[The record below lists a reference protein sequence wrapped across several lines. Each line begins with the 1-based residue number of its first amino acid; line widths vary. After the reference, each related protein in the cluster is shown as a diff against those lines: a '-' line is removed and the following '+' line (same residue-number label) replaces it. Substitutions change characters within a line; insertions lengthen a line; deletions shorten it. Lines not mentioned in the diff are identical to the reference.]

1 MVAFGLLL
9 LAPFVHL
16 WRKARAAA
24 GTAQSTT
31 ATPAAVACP
40 PVAPSAPAAPKKKGL
55 ELTRIQAAAGCGAV
69 LVAWLTDLLAW
80 YFALVWLAILGHQL
94 LRKRPGEE
102 PACAIAPTAAAHS
115 EQPSA
120 HGTTLPC
127 SFAFSYRAQDGS
139 YSRRTAN
146 VTGISSS
153 GGHTYL
159 EGFCHDR
166 MDSRTFRTDRIL
178 GDLTDTE
185 TGELVP
191 VARLLS
197 GVRTR
202 TSMDYRPTAPAPA
215 SRAAKEWQTAVFF
228 AGFRGGKLDELEGLA
243 DAAGWQIRSTISHTV
258 DYVVR
263 NGSAGKKQLAEAE
276 NLGIPV
282 IDEDTFR
289 TLL

>member
-1 MVAFGLLL
+1 MFGFLMGIASAYFLAALLKHKKRAKGEASSFWTIAL
-9 LAPFVHL
+9 PSAGVFALSLAL
-16 WRKARAAA
+16 G
-24 GTAQSTT
+24 GTEFWPSSSVV
-31 ATPAAVACP
+31 AVACFVLWREARQQQSTDSS
-40 PVAPSAPAAPKKKGL
+40 PVAQPGTAGHPSIIATHAAPAPMP
-55 ELTRIQAAAGCGAV
+55 QV
-69 LVAWLTDLLAW
+69 
-80 YFALVWLAILGHQL
+80 
-94 LRKRPGEE
+94 
-102 PACAIAPTAAAHS
+102 IA
-115 EQPSA
+115 
-120 HGTTLPC
+120 LPC
-127 SFAFSYRAQDGS
+127 TFTFSYRSQDGD
-139 YSRRTAN
+139 YSPRTVN

-185 TGELVP
+185 TGELLP

-197 GVRTR
+197 SVRTR
-202 TSMDYRPTAPAPA
+202 TSMDYKPPAPAPR
-215 SRAAKEWQTAVFF
+215 SRSAAREWQTAVFF
-228 AGFRGGKLDELEGLA
+228 AGFRGGKLNELEGLA
-243 DAAGWQIRSTISHTV
+243 DAAGWQVRGAISHTV
-258 DYVVR
+258 DYLVR